1 MLNSSAT
8 KWHNACISKSDTIRK
23 YNHGGYPV
31 NLSAKNKKTI
41 IDPVCGM
48 AVVPG
53 DKEIISSIDGETY
66 YFCAE
71 GCRQSFQKNPQK
83 FLNPG
88 PATKKG
94 VGGRYLKRLDKANG
108 GRAMKCH

>member
-1 MLNSSAT
+1 M
-8 KWHNACISKSDTIRK
+8 
-23 YNHGGYPV
+23 
-31 NLSAKNKKTI
+31 NLSVKNNNTV

-48 AVVPG
+48 EVIHGA
-53 DKEIISSIDGETY
+53 KEIITSIDGETY

-71 GCRQSFQKNPQK
+71 GCRQSFEKNPQK

-88 PATKKG
+88 PAKKKG
-94 VGGRYLKRLDKANG
+94 LWGRYLERLEKASG